1 MAIFEYAVQK
11 TFMQAIDIVD
21 IGRFGIRCIND
32 TGHEYYLL
40 ANTIMGKTSILSY
53 GPIIPDIPVLLD
65 KFNVS
70 YTKID
75 YKEPKITKIV
85 QTFINDPT
93 KEISNVEEVVDVE
106 FWDAF
111 PLVKDCFEN
120 A

>member
-1 MAIFEYAVQK
+1 MIFEYAVQK

-21 IGRFGIRCIND
+21 IGNFGIRCTNQL
-32 TGHEYYLL
+32 GHEYYLI
-40 ANTIMGKTSILSY
+40 ARTIMGKTSILY
-53 GPIIPDIPVLLD
+53 FGPIIPDIPVLVD

-75 YKEPKITKIV
+75 YKETKITKIV
-85 QTFINDPT
+85 QTFINDPM
-93 KEISNVEEVVDVE
+93 KEISNVEEVVDIE

-111 PLVKDCFEN
+111 PIIKDCFEN